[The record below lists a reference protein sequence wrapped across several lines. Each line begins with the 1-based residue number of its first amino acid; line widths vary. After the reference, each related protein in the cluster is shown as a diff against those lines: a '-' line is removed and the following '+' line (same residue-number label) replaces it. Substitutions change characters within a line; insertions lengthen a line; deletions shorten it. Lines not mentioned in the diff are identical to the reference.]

1 MPKVE
6 VGDSM
11 YDMLKKQGASI
22 EDHDT
27 RIFGLEELTAALK
40 EADRQHEE
48 KLQQMENQNLKL
60 ENTVLTTGRET
71 QDIVKAQADKM
82 FELAKSS
89 MSYQTAS
96 AEQEHELRMAKL
108 NAWSTFALKL
118 SGALATMAGSGG
130 LIYYVF
136 THFVN

>member
-1 MPKVE
+1 MTKVE

-11 YDMLKKQGASI
+11 YDMLKKQGESI
-22 EDHDT
+22 ENHDT

-48 KLQQMENQNLKL
+48 KLQQMETQNLKL
-60 ENTVLTTGRET
+60 ENTVLTTSRET
-71 QDIVKAQADKM
+71 QEIVKTQADKM
-82 FELAKSS
+82 FELAKTS
-89 MSYQTAS
+89 MGYQSTTS
-96 AEQEHELRMAKL
+96 AQSHELKMAKL

-136 THFVN
+136 THFIK